1 MVFTLRSDNGW
12 SHSEIGAH
20 FGKSKSWAKYI
31 LATYSE
37 ESLSPKI
44 VQKRGGKRKTDE
56 VEDGVIVGMAKHL
69 YKESY
74 EKLTVVLNDENICPD
89 IKQNIS
95 KWTVFQRCKEAG
107 ARSARPIADEL
118 IREHKTLRVEWARNK
133 LDILARDPEFF
144 YKVLFSDEF
153 RVDLQRKFESH
164 EF

>member
-20 FGKSKSWAKYI
+20 FGKSKSGTKYI

-37 ESLSPKI
+37 ESLLPKI
-44 VQKRGGKRKTDE
+44 VQKRGRKQKTDE

-74 EKLTVVLNDENICPD
+74 EKLTVVLNDENIYPD
-89 IKQNIS
+89 VKRNIS

-107 ARSARPIADEL
+107 ARSAKPIADEL
-118 IREHKTLRVEWARNK
+118 TCEHKKLRVGCARNR
-133 LDILARDPEFF
+133 LDILTRNPEFF
-144 YKVLFSDEF
+144 YKILFSDEF